1 MPCEVVNVGSGFG
14 SNVRAARCV
23 AAQCYFQRFP
33 RTVDLSLIVD
43 AKQAAHRACTFCVMD
58 EALAPMQFD
67 EEGRCECCR
76 DALRRMPFEWWPNEQ
91 GQARLDALVKQL
103 KLHGVGKKYDAMIGL
118 SGGVDSAYLAHL
130 AVRNFGLRVLAVH
143 VDGGWNSAPAVH
155 NIESI
160 VRKLNLDLHT
170 FVVEWEEMRDIQLAF
185 LRSSVLNQDI
195 PQDHAFFSTLY
206 RTAMKYGVRDFL
218 SGVNFSSESIVA
230 PGMGHTYMDLRHLRA
245 IHRRFGRLPATH
257 FPFMSLQTFIWHSR
271 IARTLHVH
279 KPLNYMAYDKERA
292 KQELTDVYGWRDYGR
307 KHDESRFTKFYQECY
322 LPRKFD
328 FDKRRLHLSSLIVSG
343 QVTRNE
349 ALAQLS
355 QPISDPK
362 QTARDMR
369 FVAKKLGI
377 DAQELSQ
384 LIGCEPVSHLAYPNQ
399 AGMHRK
405 LMWLRNRVREAGKLL
420 QSRIR

>member
-1 MPCEVVNVGSGFG
+1 MFVGSPRGA
-14 SNVRAARCV
+14 STCSDPKQLERLARRADLSRAAEV
-23 AAQCYFQRFP
+23 NQP
-33 RTVDLSLIVD
+33 
-43 AKQAAHRACTFCVMD
+43 AHRTCTFCVMD
-58 EALAPMQFD
+58 EGIAPMQFD
-67 EEGRCECCR
+67 EAGRCECCR
-76 DALRRMPFEWWPNEQ
+76 DALRRMPFEWWPDER
-91 GQARLDALVKQL
+91 GQVRLDALVKQL
-103 KLHGVGKKYDAMIGL
+103 KQRGVGQKYDAMIGL

-130 AVRNFGLRVLAVH
+130 AVHNLGLRVLAVH

-170 FVVEWEEMRDIQLAF
+170 FVVEWGEMRDIQLAF
-185 LRSSVLNQDI
+185 LRASVLNQDI

-206 RTAMKYGVRDFL
+206 RTAMEYGVRDFL
-218 SGVNFSSESIVA
+218 SGVNYASESIV
-230 PGMGHTYMDLRHLRA
+230 PQGMGYTYMDLRHLRA
-245 IHRRFGRLPATH
+245 IHRQFGRLPATH

-271 IARTLHVH
+271 VARTLRVH
-279 KPLNYMAYDKERA
+279 KPLNYMAYDKEHA

-343 QVTRNE
+343 QITRNE

-362 QTARDMR
+362 QTARDVR

-377 DAQELSQ
+377 DAQELNQ
-384 LIGCEPVSHLAYPNQ
+384 LIEREPVSHLAYPNQ

-405 LMWLRNRVREAGKLL
+405 LMWLRNRVRDLGTLVRPR
-420 QSRIR
+420 SG